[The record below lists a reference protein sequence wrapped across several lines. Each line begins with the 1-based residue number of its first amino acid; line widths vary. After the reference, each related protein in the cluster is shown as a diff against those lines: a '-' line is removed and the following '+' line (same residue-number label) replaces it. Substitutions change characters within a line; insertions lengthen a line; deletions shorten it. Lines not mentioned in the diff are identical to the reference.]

1 MLSLAFHTPQETSIF
16 FKKRAQME
24 EDYARSL
31 QKLTRERIE
40 SYSLSDGKGGSFVG
54 AYNALLR
61 SHDVLA
67 ENHVKL
73 AQQLTEMSEQ
83 LIETAREVERAR
95 KSSKETGTRLERN
108 LTDSESQ
115 TDKARARFDASV
127 EELERILISKAG
139 ENARDIH
146 NMPSDAGH
154 PSNNAGKRTL
164 GKAIGKLKG
173 GPKNPAQLQRMEE
186 DARYK
191 MNSLSD
197 AYRQQV
203 LATQTIRQEYF
214 NLQLPRMLKSL
225 KESLDEVDLATQF
238 HLSRYAYLLESVL
251 LNDGLTVAPP
261 GLAGQPDETPGM
273 KSISES
279 IDNREDF
286 KKFMQNYAVSFAA
299 SGQRV
304 LRREGPPEE
313 GFVRVSHG
321 SHEVL
326 AITNLPFRCQECL
339 IRRMDPNRAPCQ
351 FMVYKER
358 PDKA

>member
-1 MLSLAFHTPQETSIF
+1 MF
-16 FKKRAQME
+16 FKKRAQIE
-24 EDYARSL
+24 EEYARSL

-61 SHDVLA
+61 SHDTLA
-67 ENHVKL
+67 DNHVKL
-73 AQQLTEMSEQ
+73 AQQLSEMSDQ
-83 LIETAREVERAR
+83 LIETAREVEKQR

-115 TDKARARFDASV
+115 TEKSRTRFDASV

-139 ENARDIH
+139 ENVKDTN
-146 NMPSDAGH
+146 NMPADH
-154 PSNNAGKRTL
+154 HAGKRTL

-186 DARYK
+186 EARYK

-203 LATQTIRQEYF
+203 ISTQTIRQEYF
-214 NLQLPRMLKSL
+214 NLQLPRMLKTL
-225 KESLDEVDLATQF
+225 KESLDEVDLGTQF
-238 HLSRYAYLLESVL
+238 HLSRYAYLLENTL
-251 LNDGLTVAPP
+251 LNDGLTVAPVSGLGGSVDDTP
-261 GLAGQPDETPGM
+261 GL
-273 KSISES
+273 KSIAES

-313 GFVRVSHG
+313 GFVRVSLFFH
-321 SHEVL
+321 SSRHL
-326 AITNLPFRCQECL
+326 LTLN
-339 IRRMDPNRAPCQ
+339 
-351 FMVYKER
+351 
-358 PDKA
+358 

>member
-1 MLSLAFHTPQETSIF
+1 
-16 FKKRAQME
+16 ME

-73 AQQLTEMSEQ
+73 AVQLSEMSEQ
-83 LIETAREVERAR
+83 LIETAREVEKSR
-95 KSSKETGTRLERN
+95 KASKETGTRLERN

-146 NMPSDAGH
+146 NMPSDVSH

-173 GPKNPAQLQRMEE
+173 GPKNAAQLQRMEE

-261 GLAGQPDETPGM
+261 AIGSPTDDTPGM

-313 GFVRVSHG
+313 GFVRVS
-321 SHEVL
+321 
-326 AITNLPFRCQECL
+326 
-339 IRRMDPNRAPCQ
+339 
-351 FMVYKER
+351 
-358 PDKA
+358 